1 MPGSRTVRGLMIT
14 SGKGLFKGSV
24 VLLLLRTLRLFRS
37 NVPKLDGFCGVLFSC
52 SLCRLTLLF
61 CSVCVL
67 LFHGHRHPDRCLAK
81 NVSSFGAGDPVLCE
95 TAYLVPV
102 ATHGPCAFLRAS
114 EVPGTLMLLIGE
126 DTWQVL
132 EARFDQEW
140 MNCRMCSVLPRQS
153 FLYFVSSVDLLGLS
167 AFVLPFL

>member
-1 MPGSRTVRGLMIT
+1 MKI
-14 SGKGLFKGSV
+14 KGLQHMHTQTMAHTV
-24 VLLLLRTLRLFRS
+24 HAHS
-37 NVPKLDGFCGVLFSC
+37 NSDSHKLCHVIFVAGMVMFDHGIPPCQVIAAMPI
-52 SLCRLTLLF
+52 LC
-61 CSVCVL
+61 
-67 LFHGHRHPDRCLAK
+67 
-81 NVSSFGAGDPVLCE
+81 DPALCE
-95 TAYLVPV
+95 TAYFVPV
-102 ATHGPCAFLRAS
+102 ATHRACAFLRVS